1 MAGLIRSYTVEWY
14 KTEKGNSM
22 SNSESDEA
30 TKTSQSYPLSGRQT
44 QSVKTAQAVQQTQTA
59 QTAQAAQQ
67 TQTTQQVQAR
77 YEAEYPHNGQSPLH
91 DLTHAQPI
99 AQWAVQWPAFEKP
112 PLWAPWYGISF
123 GQAVVRFFRKTF
135 IFHGRASR
143 GEYWWA
149 WLFSLLLLVAVIFAT
164 YVVSSVF
171 INIEGSRSLRDVFMN
186 SPQIDEIAYHLASA
200 LQLVLFLP
208 NLSLSVRRLHDENRR
223 GWWIVLP
230 IILMVG
236 AVFITLAVLIVMSIG
251 DDGTDTYANQAI
263 IVAVLVFSGLYL
275 LSGLVSI
282 MLMIGAS
289 DPRGARFDKPDHRDS
304 RLSGI
309 SSAPH
314 QASSASAEQSSPQTR
329 TSRQTQSLSQSVP
342 VQPVSQTPHSVSQT
356 PQSSQ
361 SSMLQPPMQ
370 QPLSES
376 RTQ

>member
-1 MAGLIRSYTVEWY
+1 MG
-14 KTEKGNSM
+14 
-22 SNSESDEA
+22 NSESDKA
-30 TKTSQSYPLSGRQT
+30 TKESQSYPLSGQQT
-44 QSVKTAQAVQQTQTA
+44 QSVQTAQTVQQTQVTQTTQAAQTVQQTQTV
-59 QTAQAAQQ
+59 QTAQ
-67 TQTTQQVQAR
+67 TR
-77 YEAEYPHNGQSPLH
+77 YEAEYPHSGQSPLRAP
-91 DLTHAQPI
+91 THAQPI
-99 AQWAVQWPAFEKP
+99 TQWAVQWPAFEKP

-171 INIEGSRSLRDVFMN
+171 INVEGSRSLRDSFIN
-186 SPQIDEIAYHLASA
+186 SSQIDEIAYNLASA

-223 GWWIVLP
+223 GWWIALP

-251 DDGTDTYANQAI
+251 DDGTDTYANQSI
-263 IVAVLVFSGLYL
+263 IVAVLVFFGLYL

-304 RLSGI
+304 RLSGV
-309 SSAPH
+309 
-314 QASSASAEQSSPQTR
+314 SSASHQGSSVSVEQSSPQTR
-329 TSRQTQSLSQSVP
+329 TSRQTQPLSQSVP
-342 VQPVSQTPHSVSQT
+342 VQSVSVQPVSVQPSPQTPQPVSQT

-361 SSMLQPPMQ
+361 PLMQQPPMQ